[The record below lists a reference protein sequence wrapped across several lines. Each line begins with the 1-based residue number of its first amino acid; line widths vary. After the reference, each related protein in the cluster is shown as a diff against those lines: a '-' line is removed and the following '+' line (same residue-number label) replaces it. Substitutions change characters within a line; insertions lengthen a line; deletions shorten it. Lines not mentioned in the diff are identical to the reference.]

1 MTPPPAYFPQAGE
14 QALTGIRVVFP
25 AALGPVPFAAM
36 LLADLGAEV
45 IRIDRAGAAGVIDT
59 APADDPRT
67 RGQRSIGIDL
77 KHPEGCAIAARLA
90 ASADVLLEGMRPG
103 AMERLRLGPADLHAV
118 NPRLIYGRATGWG
131 QDGPLAQTVG
141 HDINYIARSGA
152 LHPIGDPDRP
162 PAVPLNLV
170 ADFGGGGAY
179 LALGV
184 LAALMQR
191 ERTGRGQVIDCAM
204 VDGAASL
211 TTMIHAMLGSGA
223 WRPERGANLLDG
235 AAPFYR
241 TYRTADGRYVA
252 VGAIE
257 PAFYRALLDGLG
269 LEPAQWPQHDRSCWA
284 GQRAALAEIFAS
296 RTRAEWVERFRGSD
310 ACVTAVSTPDE
321 AVADPELAVRGVF
334 VDWDGVPQPAP
345 APRLSASPA
354 VARPRCGQAADTAEL
369 LAELGLGED
378 EVDALCAARAVFRAP
393 ARP

>member
-1 MTPPPAYFPQAGE
+1 MPPAGRPAGE
-14 QALTGIRVVFP
+14 RALGGVRVVFP

-45 IRIDRAGAAGVIDT
+45 VRIDRAGAAGVIDT
-59 APADDPRT
+59 ALADDPRT

-77 KHPEGCAIAARLA
+77 KHPRGRAVAVRLA

-103 AMERLRLGPADLHAV
+103 VMERLGLGPADLHAV
-118 NPRLIYGRATGWG
+118 NPGLVYGRATGWG

-184 LAALMQR
+184 LAALVQR
-191 ERTGRGQVIDCAM
+191 GRTGRGQVVDAAM

-211 TTMIHAMLGSGA
+211 TTMIHGMLGSGA

-235 AAPFYR
+235 SAPFYR
-241 TYRTADGRYVA
+241 AYRTADDRYVA

-257 PAFYRALLDGLG
+257 PPFYRALLDGLE
-269 LEPAQWPQHDRSCWA
+269 LDPDDWPQHDRSRWA
-284 GQRAALAEIFAS
+284 AQRTALAEIFAS
-296 RTRAEWVERFRGSD
+296 RTRAEWGKRFHGTD

-321 AVADPELAVRGVF
+321 AAADPELAARGVF
-334 VDWDGVPQPAP
+334 VDWDGLRQPAP
-345 APRLSASPA
+345 APRLSASPP
-354 VARPRCGQAADTAEL
+354 VARPRCGQAADTAEI
-369 LAELGLGED
+369 LAELGLGRD
-378 EVDALCAARAVFRAP
+378 EADELRAARAVFAAP
-393 ARP
+393 ALP

>member
-1 MTPPPAYFPQAGE
+1 MPPAGE
-14 QALTGIRVVFP
+14 RALDGVRVVFP

-36 LLADLGAEV
+36 LLADLGADV
-45 IRIDRAGAAGVIDT
+45 VRIDRAGAAGVIDT
-59 APADDPRT
+59 ALADDPRT

-77 KHPEGCAIAARLA
+77 KHPRGRAVAVRLA

-103 AMERLRLGPADLHAV
+103 AMERLGLGPADLHAV

-131 QDGPLAQTVG
+131 QDGPLARTAG

-184 LAALMQR
+184 LAALVQR
-191 ERTGRGQVIDCAM
+191 GRTGRGQVVDAAM

-211 TTMIHAMLGSGA
+211 TTMIHGMLGSGA

-241 TYRTADGRYVA
+241 AYRTADDRYVA

-257 PAFYRALLDGLG
+257 PAFYRALLDGLELDPG
-269 LEPAQWPQHDRSCWA
+269 DWPQHDRSRWPA
-284 GQRAALAEIFAS
+284 QRTALAEIFAS
-296 RTRAEWVERFRGSD
+296 RTRAEWVERFRGTD
-310 ACVTAVSTPDE
+310 ACVTAVSTPGE
-321 AVADPELAVRGVF
+321 AAADPELAARGVF
-334 VDWDGVPQPAP
+334 VDWDGLRQPAP

-354 VARPRCGQAADTAEL
+354 AARPRCGQAADTAEI
-369 LAELGLGED
+369 LAELGLGAD
-378 EVDALCAARAVFRAP
+378 EAAGLSAARAVFAAP

>member
-1 MTPPPAYFPQAGE
+1 MAATIPPAGE
-14 QALTGIRVVFP
+14 RALDGVRVVFP

-36 LLADLGAEV
+36 LLADLGADV
-45 IRIDRAGAAGVIDT
+45 VRIDRAGAAGVIDT
-59 APADDPRT
+59 ALADDPRT

-77 KHPEGCAIAARLA
+77 KHPRGRAVAVRLA

-103 AMERLRLGPADLHAV
+103 AMERLGLGPADLHAV

-131 QDGPLAQTVG
+131 QDGPLARTAG

-184 LAALMQR
+184 LAALVQR
-191 ERTGRGQVIDCAM
+191 GRTGRGQVVDAAM

-211 TTMIHAMLGSGA
+211 TTMIHGMLGSGA

-241 TYRTADGRYVA
+241 AYRTADDRYVA

-257 PAFYRALLDGLG
+257 PAFYRALLDGLELDPG
-269 LEPAQWPQHDRSCWA
+269 DWPQHDRSRWPA
-284 GQRAALAEIFAS
+284 QRTALAEIFAS
-296 RTRAEWVERFRGSD
+296 RTRAEWVERFRGTD
-310 ACVTAVSTPDE
+310 ACVTAVSTPGE
-321 AVADPELAVRGVF
+321 AAADPELAARGVF
-334 VDWDGVPQPAP
+334 VDWDGLRQPAP

-354 VARPRCGQAADTAEL
+354 AARPRCGQAADTAEI
-369 LAELGLGED
+369 LAELGLGAD
-378 EVDALCAARAVFRAP
+378 EAAGLSAARAVFAAP

>member
-1 MTPPPAYFPQAGE
+1 MPPAGE
-14 QALTGIRVVFP
+14 RALDRVRVVFP

-45 IRIDRAGAAGVIDT
+45 VRIDRAGAAGVIDT
-59 APADDPRT
+59 ALADDPRT

-77 KHPEGCAIAARLA
+77 KQPRGRAVAVRLA

-103 AMERLRLGPADLHAV
+103 AMERLGLGPADLHAV
-118 NPRLIYGRATGWG
+118 NPRLVYGRATGWG

-141 HDINYIARSGA
+141 HDINYIARAGA

-184 LAALMQR
+184 LAALVQR
-191 ERTGRGQVIDCAM
+191 GRTGRGQVVDSAM

-211 TTMIHAMLGSGA
+211 TTMIHGMLGSGA

-241 TYRTADGRYVA
+241 AYRTADDRYVA

-257 PAFYRALLDGLG
+257 PAFYRALLDGLE
-269 LEPAQWPQHDRSCWA
+269 LDPDDWPQHDRSRWA
-284 GQRAALAEIFAS
+284 AQRTALAEIFAS
-296 RTRAEWVERFRGSD
+296 RTRAEWVKRFHGTD

-321 AVADPELAVRGVF
+321 AAADPELAARGVF
-334 VDWDGVPQPAP
+334 VDWDGLRQPAP

-354 VARPRCGQAADTAEL
+354 VARPRCGQAADTAEI

-378 EVDALCAARAVFRAP
+378 EADELRAARAVFAAP
-393 ARP
+393 VRP

>member
-235 AAPFYR
+235 AAPF
-241 TYRTADGRYVA
+241 TAPTARPTAGTSRWA
-252 VGAIE
+252 
-257 PAFYRALLDGLG
+257 
-269 LEPAQWPQHDRSCWA
+269 RSSPPSTARCW
-284 GQRAALAEIFAS
+284 
-296 RTRAEWVERFRGSD
+296 TD
-310 ACVTAVSTPDE
+310 
-321 AVADPELAVRGVF
+321 
-334 VDWDGVPQPAP
+334 
-345 APRLSASPA
+345 SASSRPSGRSTTGPA
-354 VARPRCGQAADTAEL
+354 GPGSGPRWQRSSP
-369 LAELGLGED
+369 LGPGPNGWSGF
-378 EVDALCAARAVFRAP
+378 AGATP
-393 ARP
+393 A